1 MLSLLEFRLFQRWLM
16 SMDYLG
22 AESARLVLYLPH
34 RPEGLERFCHAPLAQ
49 AIVAANSNH
58 WRKIINLL
66 AKVAS
71 PVAQDW
77 RVFRD
82 GALFERTA
90 LCFVPEL
97 QAGEGW
103 HWIAGQANLQRFSS
117 FELDACPALEDPD
130 VALDEG
136 RRVLITPYPDYRQIS
151 NARVVRIRALL
162 ERAGFYADRE
172 RGAR

>member
-1 MLSLLEFRLFQRWLM
+1 M
-16 SMDYLG
+16 SAPDYLG
-22 AESARLVLYLPH
+22 SPSARLVLYLPH
-34 RPEGLERFCHAPLAQ
+34 LPEGLESFCHAPSAQ
-49 AIVAANSNH
+49 AIVEANSNH

-71 PVAQDW
+71 PVEQDW
-77 RVFRD
+77 RGFRD
-82 GALFERTA
+82 GPLFERTA

-97 QAGEGW
+97 QAGEEW
-103 HWIAGQANLQRFSS
+103 HWIAGQANLLRFSS
-117 FELDACPALEDPD
+117 LELDACPALEDPE

-151 NARVVRIRALL
+151 NARVARIRALL

-172 RGAR
+172 RGAC